1 MSSSTISAAT
11 NSLPRRFS
19 LRALRERVS
28 SRSEDVLTNDG
39 SRSSFRRRPR
49 GALANVAVA
58 SGWKPRRVPAAA
70 REEGIMPNINDSHA
84 TQAPLHFHPLAL
96 ISKMSVRIE
105 GTVFTA
111 LHHGPG
117 APRSF
122 TKWISRSKFTRFYAE
137 ARGNLVLLCDTKG
150 GAVRE
155 IFSPVGSAVSS
166 ADTVVNRKGAVE
178 HNVNISKNGYTL
190 QLRFPSEIEA
200 ERWADVLRIVSLT
213 RQPRLRD
220 FQMIAPIGEG
230 ASGKV
235 FLVRDVKTGRKLALK
250 CMRKSSAA
258 TVKKPCDFRHA
269 VDERLAHEAMNST
282 NYIVGLRHAF
292 QTRESFYL
300 ATDFCEGGDVYTF
313 VDKHGGGVSEELA
326 RIITAQ
332 VLLGLRSLHK
342 KSVVFRDLKPEN
354 VLLDN
359 RGRVRLADFG
369 LCKFLDPTVPLTRTV
384 CGTFSYAAAEIL
396 AETGY
401 GFSCD
406 LWALGTFL
414 YHIMIGRPP
423 RVAVSLQEARNQVF
437 ASKEPIIWYN
447 DIMSEQAISLV
458 TSLIETNPE
467 RRLGCGPQ
475 GITEVCSHPFFRGI
489 DWEALSNGETPSDIM
504 NELPEQAL
512 GDLRNFDQEEWRSI
526 RMDPDQDDPAFT
538 ESSLWPPL
546 NLATQPIPADFLVA
560 YSYSVDMLGTVHPQ
574 PSGGGLIAR
583 MGSRNNN
590 NNNNN
595 DANRE
600 TSKSARLNL

>member
-28 SRSEDVLTNDG
+28 SRSEEVLTNDG
-39 SRSSFRRRPR
+39 GSRSFRRRPR
-49 GALANVAVA
+49 GTINNVAIA
-58 SGWKPRRVPAAA
+58 SGWKPRPAPPGAREQGVMPNNDAAA
-70 REEGIMPNINDSHA
+70 N
-84 TQAPLHFHPLAL
+84 APLHFHPLAL

-105 GTVFTA
+105 GVVFTA

-122 TKWISRSKFTRFYAE
+122 TKWISRTKFTRFYAE
-137 ARGNLVLLCDTKG
+137 ARGNLILLCDAKD

-155 IFSPVGSAVSS
+155 IFSPVGCAVSS

-200 ERWADVLRIVSLT
+200 ERWAEVLRTVSLT

-220 FQMIAPIGEG
+220 FQVIAPIGEG

-235 FLVRDVKTGRKLALK
+235 FLVRDLKTNQKLALK
-250 CMRKSSAA
+250 CMRKGAGK

-269 VDERLAHEAMNST
+269 VDERLAHEAMNGT
-282 NYIVGLRHAF
+282 NYIVGLVHAF
-292 QTRESFYL
+292 QTRNMFYL
-300 ATDFCEGGDVYTF
+300 ATEFCEGGDVYTF

-354 VLLDN
+354 VLLDSK
-359 RGRVRLADFG
+359 GRVRLADFG

-406 LWALGTFL
+406 MWALGTFL

-423 RVAVSLQEARNQVF
+423 RVAASLQEARNQVF

-458 TSLIETNPE
+458 TALIETNPE
-467 RRLGCGPQ
+467 RRLGCGPG
-475 GITEVCSHPFFRGI
+475 GITEVCTHPFFKGI
-489 DWEALSNGETPSDIM
+489 EWEALANGETPMDVQ
-504 NELPEQAL
+504 NDLPAAEL
-512 GDLRNFDQEEWRSI
+512 GDLRNFDQDEWRTI

-560 YSYSVDMLGTVHPQ
+560 YSYSNELLGTVQQNTGFNTAAHTT
-574 PSGGGLIAR
+574 SSR
-583 MGSRNNN
+583 MVS
-590 NNNNN
+590 
-595 DANRE
+595 D
-600 TSKSARLNL
+600 TLSKSARLIL